1 MQPATSPRT
10 RRSDAR
16 LLVLPAPEDGSLPGS
31 RETSP
36 TTIADLPHYLQ
47 AGDLLVLN
55 DAATMPASLMG
66 VTATGQPIELRLLGA
81 PQPGIGADEV
91 WQAALL
97 GAGDWRTATEHRPP
111 PPSLQPG
118 DRLYFGRVAGTSQAA
133 SAPVLEA
140 EVVQVAAATS
150 RLIDVR
156 FFQRGAAFLQALYA
170 LGKPIQYSYLK
181 DELRLWS
188 VQTVYSARP
197 WAAEM
202 PSAGFPLS
210 WQILLSLRQRGVEL
224 AWLTHAA
231 GISSSGDP
239 TLDRLLPLPERYD
252 LPAITVAAIERARRR
267 GGRIIAVGTTV
278 VRALEGAERSAR
290 QAGSPVGTLRPGS
303 GLTSLLLDEHTGLAV
318 VDGLLTGMHGP
329 GESHFHLLSAFA
341 SKARLAAA
349 WERAGQQ
356 GYLCH
361 EFGDLCLLW
370 SQRAALDFSTH
381 EPMPRAVTVAASATS

>member
-118 DRLYFGRVAGTSQAA
+118 DRV
-133 SAPVLEA
+133 
-140 EVVQVAAATS
+140 
-150 RLIDVR
+150 
-156 FFQRGAAFLQALYA
+156 
-170 LGKPIQYSYLK
+170 
-181 DELRLWS
+181 
-188 VQTVYSARP
+188 
-197 WAAEM
+197 
-202 PSAGFPLS
+202 
-210 WQILLSLRQRGVEL
+210 
-224 AWLTHAA
+224 
-231 GISSSGDP
+231 
-239 TLDRLLPLPERYD
+239 
-252 LPAITVAAIERARRR
+252 
-267 GGRIIAVGTTV
+267 
-278 VRALEGAERSAR
+278 
-290 QAGSPVGTLRPGS
+290 
-303 GLTSLLLDEHTGLAV
+303 
-318 VDGLLTGMHGP
+318 
-329 GESHFHLLSAFA
+329 
-341 SKARLAAA
+341 
-349 WERAGQQ
+349 
-356 GYLCH
+356 
-361 EFGDLCLLW
+361 
-370 SQRAALDFSTH
+370 
-381 EPMPRAVTVAASATS
+381 